1 MPIEPRTND
10 YVDGGRWL
18 DAPGSGML
26 LCATV
31 ARFQLT
37 SCIALESGAYALA
50 MAMATEPGIT
60 GVLDWSAGTLEKRY
74 YDAVQ
79 DIQSQY
85 LGFDDANHV
94 LSDGDL
100 ADIMLRWE
108 RRYKD
113 TYDLYIDNEDDIKPA
128 QLSSDSTQD
137 AKVVLLRSHKGRW
150 QACCYFGEEG
160 GSAGTP
166 HDDSSTDQ
174 HSSSQSSTN
183 SMRDRTSGHAGSR
196 ALQEQGNCINGV
208 NNTSAPVELTSERL
222 LNNLERLV
230 SSVETLALAVET
242 RKASE
247 EKLYVAIDNLTAT
260 LDKTNQYAQASTQ
273 NSLGTTAKNHDSTTS
288 TEYGTG
294 LDTPSTVQDTE
305 IDDDQSEL
313 NIYDDLGP
321 VTPPQDVIKNRL
333 AYEESARDI
342 REGLRNIHE
351 SLRKLK
357 DPSSRAAEARICVL
371 KKE

>member
-1 MPIEPRTND
+1 
-10 YVDGGRWL
+10 
-18 DAPGSGML
+18 
-26 LCATV
+26 
-31 ARFQLT
+31 
-37 SCIALESGAYALA
+37 
-50 MAMATEPGIT
+50 MATEPEVT
-60 GVLDWSAGTLEKRY
+60 GSPDWTAGSLEKRY
-74 YDAVQ
+74 YDALQ

-85 LGFDDANHV
+85 LGYDDEDYILND
-94 LSDGDL
+94 SDL
-100 ADIMLRWE
+100 TDIVLRWE

-113 TYDLYIDNEDDIKPA
+113 TYDLYIDNEDNIKPA

-137 AKVVLLRSHKGRW
+137 AKAVLLRCHKGRW

-160 GSAGTP
+160 GSAGIL
-166 HDDSSTDQ
+166 HDDSSTDK

-183 SMRDRTSGHAGSR
+183 SMRDQTSGHAGSR

-208 NNTSAPVELTSERL
+208 NNTSTPVDLTSERL

-260 LDKTNQYAQASTQ
+260 LDKTNQYAQTSTQ
-273 NSLGTTAKNHDSTTS
+273 NSLGSTANNHDSTTS

-294 LDTPSTVQDTE
+294 LDTPSTVQDTATV
-305 IDDDQSEL
+305 DDQSEL

-333 AYEESARDI
+333 AYKESARDI
-342 REGLRNIHE
+342 RESVRNIHE